1 MTSINTS
8 TAALT
13 SSSLLGADSSSRPK
27 GPLDVAANLFGM
39 SKSDLTSELKS
50 GKSLSDIAKEKG
62 ISEDDLESALAKN
75 DPSDASD
82 ADKLSRAKDIASRVG
97 LPERPQGPHGPP
109 PSDASQSTSSS
120 SNSSSSSSGSSLLDE
135 LSSLLKTDPTTLTN
149 QLKSGTSLSDLLS
162 SSGVSLSSLA
172 STLQQGLLYDNS
184 L

>member
-75 DPSDASD
+75 DPSSASV
-82 ADKLSRAKDIASRVG
+82 ADKLSRAKDIATRVG
-97 LPERPQGPHGPP
+97 LPQRLQGPP

-120 SNSSSSSSGSSLLDE
+120 SSSSSSGSSLLDE
-135 LSSLLKTDPTTLTN
+135 LS
-149 QLKSGTSLSDLLS
+149 
-162 SSGVSLSSLA
+162 
-172 STLQQGLLYDNS
+172 
-184 L
+184 